1 MIALA
6 SFAGFAGAAPVGDAP
21 SSVSITSVKDGKIS
35 GRVTSPEPS
44 CVPKRTVKLV
54 AGAGGK
60 GRELD
65 RDQAD
70 SAGHWEAKVDDL
82 KPGTVVSAKVT
93 PGFSIGFNCLS
104 ATSLAKR
111 VGGNSKK

>member
-1 MIALA
+1 MA
-6 SFAGFAGAAPVGDAP
+6 
-21 SSVSITSVKDGKIS
+21 
-35 GRVTSPEPS
+35 SPEPS
-44 CVPKRTVKLV
+44 GVAKRTVKLY

-70 SAGHWEAKVDDL
+70 SAGRWEAKVDNL
-82 KPGTVVSAKVT
+82 NPGAVVSAKVT

-104 ATSLAKR
+104 ATSP
-111 VGGNSKK
+111 SKPVAGKK